1 MNNSSVTRSSK
12 ENADYEIVLCHVS
25 RLNLKNRRRRKN
37 LNTEIKKKQVNM
49 NLFGSSRALN
59 KLKYSSDRTFK
70 EKLEIIFIK
79 DHRQGNNIIQLVFK
93 S

>member
-1 MNNSSVTRSSK
+1 
-12 ENADYEIVLCHVS
+12 
-25 RLNLKNRRRRKN
+25 
-37 LNTEIKKKQVNM
+37 M

-79 DHRQGNNIIQLVFK
+79 DHRQGNNIIQLIFK